1 MHVGIKPM
9 CIFLLSKVKG
19 EMSMKNKIKPS
30 LLPGFMELCPKEQMI
45 FNDMVGRM
53 IKVYEQNGCM
63 PMDTPIIEKE
73 EILLAKSAGETEKQV
88 YRIAN
93 EKRKQALRFDL
104 TVPFARYVVQNRNE
118 LTFPFKRY
126 QFGKVYRGERNQKGR
141 YREFYQLDI
150 DVVNIARLATSY
162 DAFVMSLAAQAF
174 QSIGLE
180 SYVFQ
185 MSNRKILSGFL
196 ELLGV
201 ERQQEV
207 MGAIDKYDKIGRE
220 SCEQEIEALI
230 GKSKSGYI
238 KELLQLSGEL
248 EEMLQKLR
256 VFSEKLKRQFYME
269 DAQPEDM
276 GYLKMLEG
284 IGELEEVVKTLKWLG
299 VEDKNVKIQLKIIRG
314 LDYYTG
320 TIFETIIQGNE
331 GYGSICSGGRYDD
344 LAALYTD
351 LKMPGVGISIGMTRL
366 FFVLKEIGFLENYRL
381 LEESSYLIISL
392 GDTLKECIAI
402 NQVLQRNGIKSE
414 VYFNQDS
421 LKKQLKYA
429 DAKAIEKVVIIGEDE
444 LKEGKLVIKDM
455 NTGNQ
460 IKVNQEEW
468 LANKSWS

>member
-1 MHVGIKPM
+1 MHG
-9 CIFLLSKVKG
+9 
-19 EMSMKNKIKPS
+19 
-30 LLPGFMELCPKEQMI
+30 
-45 FNDMVGRM
+45 
-53 IKVYEQNGCM
+53 GC
-63 PMDTPIIEKE
+63 
-73 EILLAKSAGETEKQV
+73 SA
-88 YRIAN
+88 R
-93 EKRKQALRFDL
+93 RD
-104 TVPFARYVVQNRNE
+104 
-118 LTFPFKRY
+118 
-126 QFGKVYRGERNQKGR
+126 
-141 YREFYQLDI
+141 
-150 DVVNIARLATSY
+150 
-162 DAFVMSLAAQAF
+162 
-174 QSIGLE
+174 
-180 SYVFQ
+180 
-185 MSNRKILSGFL
+185 
-196 ELLGV
+196 
-201 ERQQEV
+201 
-207 MGAIDKYDKIGRE
+207 
-220 SCEQEIEALI
+220 
-230 GKSKSGYI
+230 
-238 KELLQLSGEL
+238 
-248 EEMLQKLR
+248 
-256 VFSEKLKRQFYME
+256 
-269 DAQPEDM
+269 

-299 VEDKNVKIQLKIIRG
+299 VEDKNVKIELKIIRG

-320 TIFETIIQGNE
+320 TIFETIIKGNE

-381 LEESSYLIISL
+381 PDESSYLIISL

-429 DAKAIEKVVIIGEDE
+429 DTKAIEKVVIIGEDE

>member
-1 MHVGIKPM
+1 
-9 CIFLLSKVKG
+9 
-19 EMSMKNKIKPS
+19 MKNKVKPS
-30 LLPGFMELCPKEQMI
+30 ILPGFMELCPKEQLI

-88 YRIAN
+88 YHIAN

-104 TVPFARYVVQNRNE
+104 TVPFARYVVQNMNE

-150 DVVNIARLATSY
+150 DVVNPTRLAIAN
-162 DAFVMSLAAQAF
+162 DAFMMSLAAQAF

-180 SYVFQ
+180 NYVFQ
-185 MSNRKILSGFL
+185 MSNRKILSGLL
-196 ELLGV
+196 ELIGV
-201 ERQQEV
+201 ERQREV
-207 MGAIDKYDKIGRE
+207 MVAIDKYDKIGRE
-220 SCEQEIEALI
+220 SCEQEIEILI

-238 KELLQLSGEL
+238 EELLQISGEL

-256 VFSEKLKRQFYME
+256 VFSEKLKGQFYTPDSQSE
-269 DAQPEDM
+269 VIS
-276 GYLKMLEG
+276 YLKMLEG
-284 IGELEEVVKTLKWLG
+284 IAELEEVVKTLKWLG
-299 VEDKNVKIQLKIIRG
+299 VADKNVKLELKIIRG

-320 TIFETIIQGNE
+320 TIFETIIKGNE

-351 LKMPGVGISIGMTRL
+351 LQMPGVGISIGMTRL
-366 FFVLKEIGFLENYRL
+366 FFVLKEIGFLENYTL
-381 LEESSYLIISL
+381 SGESSYLIISL
-392 GDTLKECIAI
+392 GDTLKECIEV
-402 NQVLQRNGIKSE
+402 NQVLQRRGIKSE

-429 DAKAIEKVVIIGEDE
+429 DAKAIEKVIIIGEDE
-444 LKEGKLVIKDM
+444 IEEGKLVIKDM

-460 IKVNQEEW
+460 IKVNKEEW
-468 LANKSWS
+468 LADKSWL